1 MNRINHPD
9 FPSLSTLTSGDNE
22 PKLVSS
28 YVPLTSASLDLEEEL
43 LAQYN
48 LAKKLIHDAE
58 YDSEIPLNQKAQAI
72 NSAAA
77 ILGALIKNQA
87 DLYSL
92 ERIKKIEAILLRTL
106 QRFPSLQED
115 FMAEYSTALGV

>member
-1 MNRINHPD
+1 MSKLNSPD
-9 FPSLSTLTSGDNE
+9 FPSLGNLAGDSDQQN
-22 PKLVSS
+22 PVSS
-28 YVPLTSASLDLEEEL
+28 YVPLTEATLDLENEL

-58 YDSEIPLNQKAQAI
+58 YDSDIPLNQKAQAI

-77 ILGALIKNQA
+77 ILGALIKNQS

-92 ERIKKIEAILLRTL
+92 ERIKKIEAILIRTL
-106 QRFPSLQED
+106 QRFPELRD
-115 FMAEYSTALGV
+115 AFMAEYSVALGG